1 MSISIGLTD
10 DHQLLRTSLAEMLTN
25 KGFKVVLQAG
35 NGKECLNQ
43 LKAGATPDIIL
54 MDISMPIMDGYETTL
69 SIKKDYPH
77 IKVLVIT
84 MHESEELTIKM
95 LRAGAKGYILKNG
108 NSREL
113 VNAINTLHTKGFYAN
128 DLLTTNM
135 LNSFNK
141 TEYVANDGEKKIT
154 PREIEF
160 LKLSCSEL
168 SYKEIALEMNVSQRT
183 VDGYREDLFK
193 KLDIHTRVGLVLY
206 AIKNELIKL

>member
-10 DHQLLRTSLAEMLTN
+10 DHQLLRTSLAEMLIN

-54 MDISMPIMDGYETTL
+54 MDISMPVMDGYETTL
-69 SIKKDYPH
+69 NIKKDYPH

-108 NSREL
+108 NSKEL
-113 VNAINTLHTKGFYAN
+113 VNAINILYTKGFYAN

-141 TEYVANDGEKKIT
+141 TEYVTNDNEKRIT

-193 KLDIHTRVGLVLY
+193 KLNVHTRVGLVLF
-206 AIKNELIKL
+206 AIKSGLYKS